1 MTVYLRGG
9 TRSKFEIKVKYLGIT
24 LYPRKKKPKKDKKK
38 RRKKARKEDKKKDDI
53 LDEALEESA
62 EEVPVFED
70 ADIVTEE
77 ESEDISPVE
86 SIAEDK
92 PAETLS
98 EGSAEDTS
106 TEEETAL
113 RECLE
118 ETGLKVNIKKGFRE
132 VVNYYIPEIDVNK
145 DVVLFVGEID
155 NLDYHRQEKEIDDIK
170 VCQYQET
177 YNLLEFD
184 NWKNALKKAND
195 FLKTII

>member
-1 MTVYLRGG
+1 L
-9 TRSKFEIKVKYLGIT
+9 VKQTNGFVSF
-24 LYPRKKKPKKDKKK
+24 PKGH
-38 RRKKARKEDKKKDDI
+38 
-53 LDEALEESA
+53 
-62 EEVPVFED
+62 
-70 ADIVTEE
+70 
-77 ESEDISPVE
+77 VE
-86 SIAEDK
+86 NNE
-92 PAETLS
+92 
-98 EGSAEDTS
+98 

-170 VCQYQET
+170 VCKYQEA
-177 YNLLEFD
+177 YNLLQFD